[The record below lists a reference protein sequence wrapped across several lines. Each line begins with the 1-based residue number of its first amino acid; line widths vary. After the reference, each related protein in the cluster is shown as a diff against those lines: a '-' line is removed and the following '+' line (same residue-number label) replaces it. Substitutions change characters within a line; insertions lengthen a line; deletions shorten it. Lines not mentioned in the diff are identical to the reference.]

1 MPSFLL
7 FCMAQIPLST
17 INTFL
22 QLPGHNFFSLVR
34 DTSQS
39 TSDPIATSPPVDG
52 FTSAFMNTDQIRDYL
67 SNPNAPM
74 IGDLEPCQYAYLDE
88 RGARDYTVVL
98 AHSYKALEMQD
109 PTTMTEDELAQ
120 WDTELEERAD
130 EPDDMWREWRVKFKD
145 AERLSTILSLESDFT
160 VKLYDDDFL
169 AAHVA
174 AEGILQLETAWAAFV
189 AASSSAGE

>member
-17 INTFL
+17 INTLL

-52 FTSAFMNTDQIRDYL
+52 FTSDFTNTDQIRDYP
-67 SNPNAPM
+67 SNPN
-74 IGDLEPCQYAYLDE
+74 
-88 RGARDYTVVL
+88 VL

-109 PTTMTEDELAQ
+109 PNTMTEDELTQ

-130 EPDDMWREWRVKFKD
+130 EPDDMWREWRVKFRD
-145 AERLSTILSLESDFT
+145 AEQLSTVLSFESDFT

-189 AASSSAGE
+189 AASSTAGE